1 MPAIL
6 HRVPRPLLALWGV
19 LLVVTVAWA
28 LFLPP
33 WQSPDE
39 SQHFAYAQSIAERFA
54 LPGDRT
60 RKTFSTEQGLAENR
74 SRTGHEG
81 RIPGAEWRPDAF
93 ARWQGKEAKLPASAR
108 SDGGGRNTAAP
119 NPPLYYL
126 YVALPYRVFDGAS
139 IFGRLEAMRI
149 WSGLLLLVTAT
160 ATWLLA
166 GELLGRLRLLQLA
179 AAATAGLAPMT
190 AFMSASVNP
199 DALLYALW
207 SLALWL
213 GVRIL
218 KRGLT
223 LADAAGLFAVVGLA
237 VTAKATSYALV
248 PAAVLVLA
256 IGLWRL
262 RRRAVRAALVAALV
276 AVAAFAIPAG
286 TWVVAARSLHRPT
299 VNQVTT
305 ATDTD
310 TGVPLNP
317 RNSFNVQGFI
327 SYVRQ
332 FYLPNPKSNGALF
345 PSTLPVYSVWFKGA
359 LGVFG
364 WRQLRLPP
372 VVFFVLAALCL
383 AALTAAGI
391 AIARGRVALD
401 LPTVAFLVLAV
412 VGLLLAL
419 HVTEYRVI
427 FVAKE
432 RGDFNQG
439 RYLLPLVPLGG
450 VLVAAALSLL
460 RPRRR
465 AHAVGALLGVLVTL
479 QLLALGTIAEWFYA

>member
-1 MPAIL
+1 
-6 HRVPRPLLALWGV
+6 
-19 LLVVTVAWA
+19 
-28 LFLPP
+28 
-33 WQSPDE
+33 
-39 SQHFAYAQSIAERFA
+39 
-54 LPGDRT
+54 
-60 RKTFSTEQGLAENR
+60 
-74 SRTGHEG
+74 
-81 RIPGAEWRPDAF
+81 
-93 ARWQGKEAKLPASAR
+93 
-108 SDGGGRNTAAP
+108 
-119 NPPLYYL
+119 
-126 YVALPYRVFDGAS
+126 
-139 IFGRLEAMRI
+139 
-149 WSGLLLLVTAT
+149 
-160 ATWLLA
+160 
-166 GELLGRLRLLQLA
+166 
-179 AAATAGLAPMT
+179 
-190 AFMSASVNP
+190 
-199 DALLYALW
+199 
-207 SLALWL
+207 
-213 GVRIL
+213 VRIL

-223 LADAAGLFAVVGLA
+223 LTDAAGLFAVVGLA

-262 RRRAVRAALVAALV
+262 RRRAVRAALVAAVV

-317 RNSFNVQGFI
+317 RNAFNVQGFI

-372 VVFFVLAALCL
+372 VVFFVLAVLCL
-383 AALTAAGI
+383 SALVAAGI

-401 LPTVAFLVLAV
+401 LPTVAFLALAV

-450 VLVAAALSLL
+450 VVVAAALSLL

-465 AHAVGALLGVLVTL
+465 AHAVGALFGVLVTV